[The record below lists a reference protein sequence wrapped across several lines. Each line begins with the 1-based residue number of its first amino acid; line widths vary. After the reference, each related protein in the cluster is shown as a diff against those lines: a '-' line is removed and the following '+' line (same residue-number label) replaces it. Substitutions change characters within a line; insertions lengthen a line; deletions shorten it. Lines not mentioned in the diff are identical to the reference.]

1 MGPMGATGA
10 PGVAGTRTFALNI
23 SRQGFAGN
31 TLQSLDCAVPGTF
44 FLEISVTPNQIECAF
59 VKNEI
64 VFSNC
69 VKLWSCNGSKFQW
82 IIPSEADYIYYD
94 LDGLYLWIVLQ
105 NQTATLLRS
114 NPGDLVVN
122 SNNGDVLVGN
132 SSGQWIFDGTNLK
145 GPTGPT
151 GEPGPIGPTGNP
163 GPQGPQ
169 GPTGIPLGSANFVT
183 DILPTDFVLIANN
196 QGSLINFVPISLD
209 TSSLPVGTILT
220 STFVNN
226 FSTQRRLEID
236 MTINNVL
243 FASPVPVSP
252 SVIGPGQHVCGV
264 LTIDL
269 STYFINQGFFESFL
283 GNPSI
288 VAQVQQD
295 DIAINR
301 GYQNNIFSSLSN
313 GLNQVKLV
321 IVYYNPGPDSVE
333 IITFQ
338 TLINLS
344 VKISGI
350 VSLTG

>member
-1 MGPMGATGA
+1 G
-10 PGVAGTRTFALNI
+10 
-23 SRQGFAGN
+23 
-31 TLQSLDCAVPGTF
+31 
-44 FLEISVTPNQIECAF
+44 
-59 VKNEI
+59 
-64 VFSNC
+64 
-69 VKLWSCNGSKFQW
+69 
-82 IIPSEADYIYYD
+82 DYIYYD
-94 LDGLYLWIVLQ
+94 MDGLYLWIVLQ

-132 SSGQWIFDGTNLK
+132 SLGQWIFDGTNLK
-145 GPTGPT
+145 GPIGPT
-151 GEPGPIGPTGNP
+151 GEPGQIGPMGNP
-163 GPQGPQ
+163 GIQGPQ
-169 GPTGIPLGSANFVT
+169 GPTGIPLGSASFVT

-209 TSSLPVGTILT
+209 TSSLPVGTIIT
-220 STFVNN
+220 STFVNK

-243 FASPVPVSP
+243 FASPLPINNE
-252 SVIGPGQHVCGV
+252 IGAGQHLCGV

-313 GLNQVKLV
+313 GSNQIKLV
-321 IVYYNPGPDSVE
+321 IVYYNPGPTSVD
-333 IITFQ
+333 ITTFQ
-338 TLINLS
+338 TLINIS

-350 VSLTG
+350 VSSI